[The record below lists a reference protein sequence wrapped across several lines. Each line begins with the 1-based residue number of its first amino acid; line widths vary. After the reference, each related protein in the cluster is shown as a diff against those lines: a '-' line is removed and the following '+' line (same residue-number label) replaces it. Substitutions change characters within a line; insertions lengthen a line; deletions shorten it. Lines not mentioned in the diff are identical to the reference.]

1 MAQRPAGQADNNKA
15 AHQTDG
21 RHARRSRGSLEREPR
36 SREEIEQDRAARRL
50 ARHGGG
56 HHPSSHPSQRS
67 AVRQSGRKG
76 QTDRAAG
83 DTQTRRRTRIGA
95 EDADRRPD
103 ENPSAAHERFL
114 ERQRRSRTLAAR
126 FEKSLPF
133 EVDDFQDEALQ
144 GLEEGDNVLVAAP
157 TGAGKTVVADFAV
170 FLAQHRNMKAF
181 YTTPIKALS
190 NQKYHDLVKIY
201 GKENVGLLTG
211 DISINSEANIVVMTT
226 EVLRNMLY
234 ERSVTL
240 DALRYVV
247 LDEIHFLG
255 DPFRGQVWEEVIIH
269 LPRRVKIVGLSATVS
284 NIEDFG
290 AWIQSVR
297 GKTRLIVSEHR
308 PVPLEQSVI
317 LQASPEK
324 EPEIYDLEGQG
335 EGPANVNPE
344 LLQRLRELNHRAAV
358 RRSALEASQGGPRR
372 GRHGRGYARGRAR
385 GRAARHEE
393 RSLAG
398 PVRRYYPFRPDVVDE
413 LDYRG
418 FLPAIYFIFARKGCE
433 LAVEECINAGLTLT
447 TEQEARRI
455 GEIADTMVAGTLST
469 QDLKALGYSS
479 FRFALEHGFAAHHAG
494 MVALF
499 REIVETCF
507 EQGLIKVVFATET
520 LALGINMPARSV
532 VIEKLDKFNG
542 VARVPLTPGQYTQLT
557 GRAGRRGIDTL
568 GHAIV
573 VDQDGLDPA
582 ALAALSSRRVYPLH
596 SSFSPSFNMA
606 VNLLDHMDYD
616 DARHTLDKSFA
627 QWEANEDSSQLEE
640 QIESVKEEI
649 EGYDANL
656 ECRYGNIHEFLLLRQ
671 RLTDLQRG
679 ERRKLKHTQFRTQ
692 LERKK
697 AFARLE
703 EEISRTRRQERNHPC
718 NQCPDLQRHLRW
730 GRRWLSAHK
739 RLTRLED
746 QYRSRTGIVS
756 RRFELICS
764 VLLELG
770 YLQGEDAAHAVLTA
784 KGRIL
789 RRLYTEKDLLLAQCL
804 EEHVFDGCDPQQ
816 LAAIVSSFIYEP
828 RKAESGRFPSHF
840 PGGKKGAI
848 CSRVRQMEDIWDSL
862 DYIVEQAG
870 LNPLD
875 QLQYGITGAIYD
887 WSAEKPLL
895 EVLRDIDIQPGDFV
909 RTCKRLCDVLGQIR
923 DACARQVLDDPH
935 SSDAASWDRL
945 SRTADEAYSIINR
958 GVVSYSGTDTDE
970 DNEDGNQTGDHQ
982 DEDWRQ
988 F

>member
-1 MAQRPAGQADNNKA
+1 MRMGQAVRTA
-15 AHQTDG
+15 EDG
-21 RHARRSRGSLEREPR
+21 RG
-36 SREEIEQDRAARRL
+36 Q
-50 ARHGGG
+50 
-56 HHPSSHPSQRS
+56 
-67 AVRQSGRKG
+67 VTSG
-76 QTDRAAG
+76 
-83 DTQTRRRTRIGA
+83 
-95 EDADRRPD
+95 DADRRPD

-114 ERQRRSRTLAAR
+114 ERQRRSRTLAAQ
-126 FEKSLPF
+126 FEKTLPF
-133 EVDDFQDEALQ
+133 EVDDFQDEALR

-269 LPRRVKIVGLSATVS
+269 LPRRVKIIGLSATVS

-358 RRSALEASQGGPRR
+358 RREALDAARRQSRR
-372 GRHGRGYARGRAR
+372 GGRGRGRAR

-398 PVRRYYPFRPDVVDE
+398 PARRYYPSRPDVVDE

-433 LAVEECINAGLTLT
+433 LAVEDCINAGLTLT
-447 TEQEARRI
+447 TGQEALRI

-616 DARHTLDKSFA
+616 EARHTLDKSFA

-640 QIESVKEEI
+640 QIDQVKEEI
-649 EGYDANL
+649 EGYDTNL

-703 EEISRTRRQERNHPC
+703 EEIARTRRQERGHPC
-718 NQCPDLQRHLRW
+718 NRCPDLNRHLRW

-739 RLTRLED
+739 RLTRLQD

-764 VLLELG
+764 VLLDLG
-770 YLQGEDAAHAVLTA
+770 YLQGDDAAHAVLTE

-804 EEHVFDGCDPQQ
+804 EEHVFDGLDAQK
-816 LAAIVSSFIYEP
+816 LAAVVSAFIYEP
-828 RKAESGRFPSHF
+828 RKAESGRFPTHF
-840 PGGKKGAI
+840 PGGKKGAVAL
-848 CSRVRQMEDIWDSL
+848 RVRQMEDIWDSL
-862 DYIVEQAG
+862 DYLVEQAG
-870 LNPLD
+870 LNPPD
-875 QLQYGITGAIYD
+875 QLQYGIIGAIYD

-895 EVLRDIDIQPGDFV
+895 EVLRDVDIQPGDFV

-923 DACARQVLDDPH
+923 DACAQQVLDDPH
-935 SSDAASWDRL
+935 SPDAGSWDLL
-945 SRTADEAYSIINR
+945 SRTADDAYSIINR
-958 GVVSYSGTDTDE
+958 GVVSYSGTDTDSDSDGNSDGRQDSGAGE
-970 DNEDGNQTGDHQ
+970 EPFSDAVAGRDADQKTVRGEDGSYHHGEDDE

>member
-1 MAQRPAGQADNNKA
+1 MTQVPKGHADNNTA
-15 AHQTDG
+15 VNQAGD
-21 RHARRSRGSLEREPR
+21 RHSRRSRGSLEREPR
-36 SREEIEQDRAARRL
+36 SRDEIERDRAAQRL

-56 HHPSSHPSQRS
+56 RRSS
-67 AVRQSGRKG
+67 
-76 QTDRAAG
+76 
-83 DTQTRRRTRIGA
+83 
-95 EDADRRPD
+95 RRPD
-103 ENPSAAHERFL
+103 DSLPDEDPSKAHERSL
-114 ERQRRSRTLAAR
+114 DRQRRSRTLAAQ

-133 EVDDFQDEALQ
+133 EVDDFQDEALR

-335 EGPANVNPE
+335 KGPANVNPE

-358 RRSALEASQGGPRR
+358 RRSAFEASQGGPRR
-372 GRHGRGYARGRAR
+372 GRHGRGRAR

-393 RSLAG
+393 RSLTG
-398 PVRRYYPFRPDVVDE
+398 PVRRFYPSRPDVVDE

-418 FLPAIYFIFARKGCE
+418 FLPAIYFIFARRGCE
-433 LAVEECINAGLTLT
+433 LAIEDCINAGLTLT

-455 GEIADTMVAGTLST
+455 GQIADTMVAGTLST

-616 DARHTLDKSFA
+616 EARHTLDKSFA

-640 QIESVKEEI
+640 QIDAVKDEI
-649 EGYDANL
+649 AGYDTNL

-679 ERRKLKHTQFRTQ
+679 ERRRLKHTQFRTQ
-692 LERKK
+692 LERRK

-739 RLTRLED
+739 RLTRLQD

-770 YLQGEDAAHAVLTA
+770 YLQGDDAAHAVLTA

-816 LAAIVSSFIYEP
+816 LAAIVSAFIYEP

-840 PGGKKGAI
+840 PGGKKGTI
-848 CSRVRQMEDIWDSL
+848 SFRVRQMEDIWDSL
-862 DYIVEQAG
+862 DYLVEQAG

-935 SSDAASWDRL
+935 SSDAALWDRL
-945 SRTADEAYSIINR
+945 SQTADEAYSIINR

-970 DNEDGNQTGDHQ
+970 DKNQHGDHQ
-982 DEDWRQ
+982 DEDRAQDRGQDPDPHRHDEDHHRGSAVRGATPDDDGEDEDWRQ